1 MDSLMIQSLFWLCF
15 FFVILSFTLVLRLIG
30 SNVCYCSCEVCHTYL
45 TSKWA
50 LQFNNL
56 SDWYTHLLKNS
67 PTGTIQ
73 VHVLGNTITANPSN
87 VEYILKTNFDN
98 YPKGKP
104 FSTILKDFLGRG
116 IFNVDGELWKY
127 QRKMACL
134 ELGNIS
140 IRSYAFE
147 IVSKEIKL
155 ELIPVLSSSSKE
167 GTIVDL
173 QKVFRS
179 FTFNTI
185 CQFTFGLDPAE
196 NPNNNLSEFAAA
208 FDLASRLSAERA
220 LSPLPLIWKI
230 KRLLNIGSEKQL
242 KQAIKTINGLANE
255 IICQRRLKMM
265 QNCISRNVHLDLLSR
280 FMTSNNESTFLRDI
294 IISFA
299 LAGRDSVASAL
310 TTFFWLVARNPGVD
324 SAILAEWDR
333 VMGASEKTVSELT
346 LLTYEQTLEMPYLTA
361 SLYESMRLYPPV
373 QFDSKHSLT
382 DDVLPDGTV
391 VRRGSRVTYHPYA
404 MGRMGHVWGQDCLEF
419 RPERWLVNGR
429 FVNPVCAFKYPVFQ
443 AGVRVCLGKE
453 MALMEMKCVAMA
465 IIRGFE
471 IRLVDDHSLSM
482 MSMSVPKFD
491 PGLTATLRGGLSVIL
506 KRRER

>member
-1 MDSLMIQSLFWLCF
+1 
-15 FFVILSFTLVLRLIG
+15 
-30 SNVCYCSCEVCHTYL
+30 
-45 TSKWA
+45 
-50 LQFNNL
+50 
-56 SDWYTHLLKNS
+56 
-67 PTGTIQ
+67 
-73 VHVLGNTITANPSN
+73 
-87 VEYILKTNFDN
+87 
-98 YPKGKP
+98 
-104 FSTILKDFLGRG
+104 
-116 IFNVDGELWKY
+116 
-127 QRKMACL
+127 MASL
-134 ELGNIS
+134 ELGNVS

-155 ELIPVLSSSSKE
+155 ELLPLLSSSSSSSSSSPSSSSRE
-167 GTIVDL
+167 GPIVDL

-185 CQFTFGLDPAE
+185 CQITFGLDPDQ

-220 LSPLPLIWKI
+220 LTPSPLIWKI

-242 KQAIKTINGLANE
+242 KQAIKIINVLANE
-255 IICQRRLKMM
+255 IIANR
-265 QNCISRNVHLDLLSR
+265 ISRNRLNLLSR
-280 FMTSNNESTFLRDI
+280 FMASNDEPAFLRDI
-294 IISFA
+294 IVNFT

-324 SAILAEWDR
+324 SAIVAESDR
-333 VMGASEKTVSELT
+333 VMGASEKTASALS
-346 LLTYEQTLEMPYLTA
+346 LPYTLEMPYLTA

-419 RPERWLVNGR
+419 RPERWLVNGK
-429 FVNPVCAFKYPVFQ
+429 FESPVCPFKYPVFQ

-453 MALMEMKCVAMA
+453 MALMEMKCVAVA
-465 IIRGFE
+465 VIRGFE
-471 IRLVDDHSLSM
+471 IGLVYDDYSS
-482 MSMSVPKFD
+482 SVPKFD
-491 PGLTATLRGGLSVIL
+491 PGLTATLRGGLPVIL
-506 KRRER
+506 KTRKRSN

>member
-1 MDSLMIQSLFWLCF
+1 MDSLIQGLFWLCLF
-15 FFVILSFTLVLRLIG
+15 FAILSFTLVLRLIR
-30 SNVCYCSCEVCHTYL
+30 SKLCYCSCEICHTYM
-45 TSKWA
+45 TSKWS

-73 VHVLGNTITANPSN
+73 VHVLGNTTITANPSN

-104 FSTILKDFLGRG
+104 FSTILKDFLGQG
-116 IFNVDGELWKY
+116 IFNVDGKLWRY
-127 QRKMACL
+127 QRQMASL
-134 ELGNIS
+134 ELGNVS

-147 IVSKEIKL
+147 IVSKEIKF
-155 ELIPVLSSSSKE
+155 ELLPLLSSSSSSSSSRE
-167 GTIVDL
+167 GPIVDL

-185 CQFTFGLDPAE
+185 CQITFGLDTAQ

-220 LSPLPLIWKI
+220 LSPSPLIWKI
-230 KRLLNIGSEKQL
+230 KRVLNIGSEKQL
-242 KQAIKTINGLANE
+242 KEAIKTINVLANE
-255 IICQRRLKMM
+255 IITNRISSNRL
-265 QNCISRNVHLDLLSR
+265 NLLSR
-280 FMTSNNESTFLRDI
+280 FMASNDEPTFLRDI
-294 IISFA
+294 IVSFT

-310 TTFFWLVARNPGVD
+310 TSFFWLVARNPGVD
-324 SAILAEWDR
+324 SAIVAESDR
-333 VMGASEKTVSELT
+333 VMGASEKTASA
-346 LLTYEQTLEMPYLTA
+346 YEQTLEMPYLTA

-419 RPERWLVNGR
+419 RPERWLVNGK
-429 FVNPVCAFKYPVFQ
+429 FESPVCPFKYPVFQ

-453 MALMEMKCVAMA
+453 MALMEMKCVAVA
-465 IIRGFE
+465 VIRGFE
-471 IRLVDDHSLSM
+471 IGLVHDDYSS
-482 MSMSVPKFD
+482 SVPKFD
-491 PGLTATLRGGLSVIL
+491 PGLTATLRGGLPVIL
-506 KRRER
+506 KRRKRSN